1 MVLILDTQTTLTS
14 GERRAILALGSL
26 YSFRMLGLFMVLPV
40 LGIYA
45 VDLPGATPEKLGI
58 ALGAYGLTQACL
70 QLPLGWL
77 SDRIGRLPIVVAGLC
92 LFIAGSLV
100 AAGAETIHGIIAGRF
115 LQGAGA
121 IAAALT
127 ALAADSTRE
136 SQRTKAMAVI
146 GASVGL
152 SFVMAIVLGP
162 VIASSLGLQG
172 VFLVTAALGAVGLV
186 IVLTVLPKNA
196 PKAAA
201 IADGDWAA
209 DHVFGGRLPVLYASV
224 FLLHGLMMATFLI
237 IPATLVDTFH
247 FAASEHWKI
256 YLLTVVLSIP
266 PALLI
271 MRMGRGGE
279 DPRSAL
285 SLAIIALV
293 GGILVAL
300 LAPNLTT
307 VGVGLCFMFVGI
319 NALEAI
325 LPATVT
331 RVAPGRLRGTALGI
345 FATCQFLGI
354 FVGGALAGFILSAG
368 GSQAVAILAG
378 ILAVAW
384 LIALWRRPFTPVIAA
399 VFHE

>member
-1 MVLILDTQTTLTS
+1 VNTQNTLTFS
-14 GERRAILALGSL
+14 ERRAILALGSL

-77 SDRIGRLPIVVAGLC
+77 SDRIGRLPIVIVGLC

-100 AAGAETIHGIIAGRF
+100 AAAADTIHGIIAGRF

-152 SFVMAIVLGP
+152 SFVLAIVLGP
-162 VIASSLGLQG
+162 VIAASLGLQG
-172 VFLVTAALGAVGLV
+172 VFLVTAGLGAIGLV
-186 IVLTVLPKNA
+186 IVLTLLPKNM

-201 IADGDWAA
+201 IADGDWAV
-209 DHVFGGRLPVLYASV
+209 DHVFGGTLPVLYASV

-237 IPATLVDTFH
+237 IPGALVNAFA
-247 FAASEHWKI
+247 FAAGDHWII

-271 MRMGRGGE
+271 MRMGRSGE

-285 SLAIIALV
+285 SPAIVSLI
-293 GGILVAL
+293 GGILMAL
-300 LAPNLTT
+300 LAPNLMT
-307 VGVGLCFMFVGI
+307 VGAGLWLMFVGI

-345 FATCQFLGI
+345 FASCQFLGI

-368 GSQAVAILAG
+368 GSQAVAILASFCA
-378 ILAVAW
+378 LVW
-384 LIALWRRPFTPVIAA
+384 LTVLWLKPFTPVIA
-399 VFHE
+399 VVSNE

>member
-1 MVLILDTQTTLTS
+1 MNAQNALTS

-45 VDLPGATPEKLGI
+45 VDMPGATPEKLGL

-77 SDRIGRLPIVVAGLC
+77 SDRIGRLPIVIVGLC
-92 LFIAGSLV
+92 LFVAGSLV
-100 AAGAETIHGIIAGRF
+100 AAAAETINGIIAGRF

-162 VIASSLGLQG
+162 VIAAGLGLQG

-196 PKAAA
+196 PKTAA

-209 DHVFGGRLPVLYASV
+209 DHVFGGRLPILYASV

-237 IPATLVDTFH
+237 IPANLVETFS
-247 FAASEHWKI
+247 FAASEHWMI

-279 DPRSAL
+279 DPRWAL
-285 SLAIIALV
+285 S
-293 GGILVAL
+293 
-300 LAPNLTT
+300 
-307 VGVGLCFMFVGI
+307 
-319 NALEAI
+319 
-325 LPATVT
+325 
-331 RVAPGRLRGTALGI
+331 
-345 FATCQFLGI
+345 
-354 FVGGALAGFILSAG
+354 
-368 GSQAVAILAG
+368 VAIH
-378 ILAVAW
+378 W
-384 LIALWRRPFTPVIAA
+384 KQQQ
-399 VFHE
+399 

>member
-1 MVLILDTQTTLTS
+1 
-14 GERRAILALGSL
+14 
-26 YSFRMLGLFMVLPV
+26 MVLPV

-77 SDRIGRLPIVVAGLC
+77 SDRIGRLPIVIVGLC

-100 AAGAETIHGIIAGRF
+100 AAAADTIHGIIAGRF

-152 SFVMAIVLGP
+152 SFVLAIVLGP
-162 VIASSLGLQG
+162 VIAASLGLQG
-172 VFLVTAALGAVGLV
+172 VFLVTAGLGAIGLV
-186 IVLTVLPKNA
+186 IVLTLLPKNM

-201 IADGDWAA
+201 IADGDWAV
-209 DHVFGGRLPVLYASV
+209 DHVFGGTLPVLYASV

-237 IPATLVDTFH
+237 IPGALVNAFA
-247 FAASEHWKI
+247 FAAGDHWII

-285 SLAIIALV
+285 SWAIVSLV
-293 GGILVAL
+293 GGILMAL
-300 LAPNLTT
+300 LAPNLMT
-307 VGVGLCFMFVGI
+307 VGAGLWLMFVGI

-368 GSQAVAILAG
+368 GSQAVAILASFCA
-378 ILAVAW
+378 LVW
-384 LIALWRRPFTPVIAA
+384 LTVLWLKPFTPVIA
-399 VFHE
+399 VVSNE

>member
-1 MVLILDTQTTLTS
+1 MNAQNTLTS

-45 VDLPGATPEKLGI
+45 VDMPGATPEKLGI

-77 SDRIGRLPIVVAGLC
+77 SDRIGRLPIVIVGLC
-92 LFIAGSLV
+92 LFVAGSLV
-100 AAGAETIHGIIAGRF
+100 AAAAETIHGIIAGRF

-152 SFVMAIVLGP
+152 SFVLAIVLGP
-162 VIASSLGLQG
+162 VIAASLGLQG
-172 VFLVTAALGAVGLV
+172 VFLVTAGLGAVGLV
-186 IVLTVLPKNA
+186 IVLTVLPKNM

-201 IADGDWAA
+201 IADGDWAV
-209 DHVFGGRLPVLYASV
+209 DHVFGGRLPILYASV

-237 IPATLVDTFH
+237 IPAALVDAFDLPP
-247 FAASEHWKI
+247 SDHWMI
-256 YLLTVVLSIP
+256 YLVTVMLSIP

-285 SLAIIALV
+285 SLAILSLV
-293 GGILVAL
+293 GGILMAL
-300 LAPNLTT
+300 LAPNLMT
-307 VGVGLCFMFVGI
+307 VGAGLCLMFVGI

-368 GSQAVAILAG
+368 GSQAVAILTGCCAL
-378 ILAVAW
+378 IW
-384 LIALWRRPFTPVIAA
+384 LTVLWRKPFTPVIA
-399 VFHE
+399 VVSHE

>member
-1 MVLILDTQTTLTS
+1 
-14 GERRAILALGSL
+14 
-26 YSFRMLGLFMVLPV
+26 MLGLFMVLPV

-77 SDRIGRLPIVVAGLC
+77 SDRIGRLPIVIVGLC

-100 AAGAETIHGIIAGRF
+100 AAAADTIHGIIAGRF

-152 SFVMAIVLGP
+152 SFVLAIVLGP
-162 VIASSLGLQG
+162 VIAASLGLQG
-172 VFLVTAALGAVGLV
+172 VFLVTAGLGAIGLV
-186 IVLTVLPKNA
+186 IVLTLLPKNM

-201 IADGDWAA
+201 IADGDWAV
-209 DHVFGGRLPVLYASV
+209 DHVFGGTLPVLYASV

-237 IPATLVDTFH
+237 IPGALVNAFA
-247 FAASEHWKI
+247 FAAGDHWII
-256 YLLTVVLSIP
+256 YLLTVMLSIP

-279 DPRSAL
+279 DPRWAL
-285 SLAIIALV
+285 SWAIVSLI
-293 GGILVAL
+293 GGILMAL
-300 LAPNLTT
+300 LAPNLMT
-307 VGVGLCFMFVGI
+307 VGAGLWLMFVGI

-345 FATCQFLGI
+345 FASCQFLGI

-368 GSQAVAILAG
+368 GSQAVAILASFCA
-378 ILAVAW
+378 LVW
-384 LIALWRRPFTPVIAA
+384 LSVLWLKPFTPVIA
-399 VFHE
+399 VVSNE

>member
-1 MVLILDTQTTLTS
+1 MNTQNTLTFS
-14 GERRAILALGSL
+14 ERRAILALGSL

-77 SDRIGRLPIVVAGLC
+77 SDRIGRLHIVIVGLC

-100 AAGAETIHGIIAGRF
+100 AAAADTIHGIIAGRF

-152 SFVMAIVLGP
+152 SFVLAIVLGP
-162 VIASSLGLQG
+162 VIAASLGLQG
-172 VFLVTAALGAVGLV
+172 VFLVTAGLGAIGLV
-186 IVLTVLPKNA
+186 IVLTLLPKNM

-201 IADGDWAA
+201 IADGDWAV
-209 DHVFGGRLPVLYASV
+209 DHVFGGTLPVLYASV

-237 IPATLVDTFH
+237 IPGALVNAFA
-247 FAASEHWKI
+247 FAAGDHWII
-256 YLLTVVLSIP
+256 YLLTVMLSIP

-279 DPRSAL
+279 DPRWAL
-285 SLAIIALV
+285 SWAIVSLI
-293 GGILVAL
+293 GGILMAL
-300 LAPNLTT
+300 LAPNLMT
-307 VGVGLCFMFVGI
+307 VGAGLWLMFVGI

-345 FATCQFLGI
+345 FASCQFLGI

-368 GSQAVAILAG
+368 GSQAVAILASFCA
-378 ILAVAW
+378 LVW
-384 LIALWRRPFTPVIAA
+384 LSVLWLKPFTPVIA
-399 VFHE
+399 VVSNE

>member
-1 MVLILDTQTTLTS
+1 VNTQNTLTFS
-14 GERRAILALGSL
+14 ERRAILALGSL

-77 SDRIGRLPIVVAGLC
+77 SDRIGLLPIVIVGLC

-100 AAGAETIHGIIAGRF
+100 AAAADTIHGIIAGRF

-152 SFVMAIVLGP
+152 SFVLAIVLGP
-162 VIASSLGLQG
+162 VIAASLGLQG
-172 VFLVTAALGAVGLV
+172 VFLVTAGLGAIGLV
-186 IVLTVLPKNA
+186 IVLTLLPKNM

-201 IADGDWAA
+201 IADGDWAV
-209 DHVFGGRLPVLYASV
+209 DHVFGGTLPVLYASV

-237 IPATLVDTFH
+237 IPGALVNAFA
-247 FAASEHWKI
+247 FAAGDHWII
-256 YLLTVVLSIP
+256 YLLTVMLSIP

-279 DPRSAL
+279 DPRWAL
-285 SLAIIALV
+285 SWAIVSLI
-293 GGILVAL
+293 GGILMAL
-300 LAPNLTT
+300 LAPNLMT
-307 VGVGLCFMFVGI
+307 VGAGLWLMFVGI

-345 FATCQFLGI
+345 FASCQFLGI

-368 GSQAVAILAG
+368 GSQAVAILASFCA
-378 ILAVAW
+378 LVW
-384 LIALWRRPFTPVIAA
+384 LTVLWLKPFTPVIA
-399 VFHE
+399 VVSNE

>member
-1 MVLILDTQTTLTS
+1 MNTQNTLTFS
-14 GERRAILALGSL
+14 ERRAILALGSL

-77 SDRIGRLPIVVAGLC
+77 SDRIGRLPIVIVGLC

-100 AAGAETIHGIIAGRF
+100 AAAADTIHGIIAGRF

-152 SFVMAIVLGP
+152 SFVLAIVLGP
-162 VIASSLGLQG
+162 VIAASLGLQG
-172 VFLVTAALGAVGLV
+172 VFLVTAGLGAIGLV
-186 IVLTVLPKNA
+186 IVLTLLPKNM

-201 IADGDWAA
+201 IADGDWAV
-209 DHVFGGRLPVLYASV
+209 DHVFGGTLPVLYASV

-237 IPATLVDTFH
+237 IPGALVNAFA
-247 FAASEHWKI
+247 FAAGDHWII
-256 YLLTVVLSIP
+256 YLLTVMLSIP

-279 DPRSAL
+279 DPRWAL
-285 SLAIIALV
+285 SWAIVSLI
-293 GGILVAL
+293 GGILMAL
-300 LAPNLTT
+300 LAPNLMT
-307 VGVGLCFMFVGI
+307 VGAGLWLMFVGI

-345 FATCQFLGI
+345 FASCQFLGI

-368 GSQAVAILAG
+368 GSQAVAILASFCA
-378 ILAVAW
+378 LVW
-384 LIALWRRPFTPVIAA
+384 LTVLWLKPFTPVIA
-399 VFHE
+399 VVSNE

>member
-1 MVLILDTQTTLTS
+1 MNTQNTLTFS
-14 GERRAILALGSL
+14 ERRAILALGSL

-77 SDRIGRLPIVVAGLC
+77 SDRIGRLPIVIVGLC

-100 AAGAETIHGIIAGRF
+100 AAAADTIHGIIAGRF

-152 SFVMAIVLGP
+152 SFVLAIVLGP
-162 VIASSLGLQG
+162 VIAASLGLQG
-172 VFLVTAALGAVGLV
+172 VFLVTAGLGAIGLV
-186 IVLTVLPKNA
+186 IVLTLLPKNM

-201 IADGDWAA
+201 IADGDWAV
-209 DHVFGGRLPVLYASV
+209 DHVFGGTLPVLYASV

-237 IPATLVDTFH
+237 IPGALVNAFA
-247 FAASEHWKI
+247 FAAGDHWII

-271 MRMGRGGE
+271 MRMGRSGE

-285 SLAIIALV
+285 SWAIVSLI
-293 GGILVAL
+293 GGILMAL
-300 LAPNLTT
+300 LAPNLMT
-307 VGVGLCFMFVGI
+307 VGAGLWLMFVGI

-345 FATCQFLGI
+345 FASCQFLGI

-368 GSQAVAILAG
+368 GSQAVAILASFCA
-378 ILAVAW
+378 LVW
-384 LIALWRRPFTPVIAA
+384 LSVLWLKPFTPVIA
-399 VFHE
+399 VVSNE

>member
-1 MVLILDTQTTLTS
+1 MILDTQTTLTS

-45 VDLPGATPEKLGI
+45 VDLPGATPQKLGI

-100 AAGAETIHGIIAGRF
+100 AAAAETIHGIIAGRF

-237 IPATLVDTFH
+237 IPATLVNTFD

-266 PALLI
+266 PALFI

-285 SLAIIALV
+285 SLAIVSLV

-307 VGVGLCFMFVGI
+307 VGVGLCFMFLGI

-354 FVGGALAGFILSAG
+354 FVGGAIAGLILSAG
-368 GSQAVAILAG
+368 GSQAVSILVG
-378 ILAVAW
+378 LLALAW
-384 LIALWRRPFTPVIAA
+384 LIALWRRPFTQVITA
-399 VFHE
+399 VSHE

>member
-1 MVLILDTQTTLTS
+1 MNTQNTLTFS
-14 GERRAILALGSL
+14 ERRAILALGSL

-77 SDRIGRLPIVVAGLC
+77 SDRIGRLPIVIVGLC

-100 AAGAETIHGIIAGRF
+100 AAAADTIHGIIAGRF

-152 SFVMAIVLGP
+152 SFVLAIVLGP
-162 VIASSLGLQG
+162 VIAASLGLQG
-172 VFLVTAALGAVGLV
+172 VFLVTAGLGAIGLV
-186 IVLTVLPKNA
+186 IVLTLLPKNM

-201 IADGDWAA
+201 IADGDWAV
-209 DHVFGGRLPVLYASV
+209 DHVFGGTLPVLYASV

-237 IPATLVDTFH
+237 IPGALVNAFA
-247 FAASEHWKI
+247 FAAGDHWII

-285 SLAIIALV
+285 SWAIVSLI
-293 GGILVAL
+293 GGILMAL
-300 LAPNLTT
+300 LAPNLMT
-307 VGVGLCFMFVGI
+307 VGAGLWLMFVGI

-345 FATCQFLGI
+345 FASCQFLGI

-368 GSQAVAILAG
+368 GSQAVAILASFCA
-378 ILAVAW
+378 LVW
-384 LIALWRRPFTPVIAA
+384 LSVLWLKPFTPVIA
-399 VFHE
+399 VVSNE

>member
-1 MVLILDTQTTLTS
+1 VNTQNTLTFS
-14 GERRAILALGSL
+14 ERRAILALGSL

-77 SDRIGRLPIVVAGLC
+77 SDRIGRLPIVIVGLC

-100 AAGAETIHGIIAGRF
+100 AAAADTIHGIIAGRF

-152 SFVMAIVLGP
+152 SFVLAIVLGP
-162 VIASSLGLQG
+162 VIAASLGLQG
-172 VFLVTAALGAVGLV
+172 VFLVTAGLGAIGLV
-186 IVLTVLPKNA
+186 IVLTLLPKNM

-201 IADGDWAA
+201 IADGDWAV
-209 DHVFGGRLPVLYASV
+209 DHVFGGTLPVLYASV

-237 IPATLVDTFH
+237 IPGALVNAFA
-247 FAASEHWKI
+247 FAAGDHWII
-256 YLLTVVLSIP
+256 YLLTVMLSIP

-279 DPRSAL
+279 DPRWAL
-285 SLAIIALV
+285 SWAIVSLI
-293 GGILVAL
+293 GGILMAL
-300 LAPNLTT
+300 LAPNLMT
-307 VGVGLCFMFVGI
+307 VGAGLWLMFVGI

-345 FATCQFLGI
+345 FASCQFLGI

-368 GSQAVAILAG
+368 GSQAVAILASFCA
-378 ILAVAW
+378 LVW
-384 LIALWRRPFTPVIAA
+384 LSVLWLKPFTPVIA
-399 VFHE
+399 VVSNE

>member
-1 MVLILDTQTTLTS
+1 MNTQNTLTS
-14 GERRAILALGSL
+14 SERRAILALGSL

-77 SDRIGRLPIVVAGLC
+77 SDRIGRLPIVIVGLC

-100 AAGAETIHGIIAGRF
+100 AAAADTIHGIIAGRF

-152 SFVMAIVLGP
+152 SFVLAIVLGP
-162 VIASSLGLQG
+162 VIAASLGLQG
-172 VFLVTAALGAVGLV
+172 VFLVTAGLGAIGLV
-186 IVLTVLPKNA
+186 IVLTLLPKNM

-201 IADGDWAA
+201 IADGDWAV
-209 DHVFGGRLPVLYASV
+209 DHVFGGTLPVLYASV

-237 IPATLVDTFH
+237 IPGALVNAFA
-247 FAASEHWKI
+247 FAAGDHWII
-256 YLLTVVLSIP
+256 YLLTVMLSIP

-279 DPRSAL
+279 DPRWAL
-285 SLAIIALV
+285 SWAIVSLI
-293 GGILVAL
+293 GGILMAL
-300 LAPNLTT
+300 LAPNLMT
-307 VGVGLCFMFVGI
+307 VGAGLWLMFVGI

-345 FATCQFLGI
+345 FASCQFLGI

-368 GSQAVAILAG
+368 GSQAVAILASFCA
-378 ILAVAW
+378 LVW
-384 LIALWRRPFTPVIAA
+384 LTVLWLKPFTPVIA
-399 VFHE
+399 VVSNE

>member
-1 MVLILDTQTTLTS
+1 MNTQNTLTFS
-14 GERRAILALGSL
+14 ERRAILALGSL

-77 SDRIGRLPIVVAGLC
+77 SDRIGRLPIVIVGLC

-100 AAGAETIHGIIAGRF
+100 AAAADTIHGIIAGRF

-152 SFVMAIVLGP
+152 SFVLAIVLGP
-162 VIASSLGLQG
+162 VIAASLGLQG
-172 VFLVTAALGAVGLV
+172 VFLVTAGLGAIGLV
-186 IVLTVLPKNA
+186 IVLTLLPKNM

-201 IADGDWAA
+201 IADGDWAV
-209 DHVFGGRLPVLYASV
+209 DHVFGGTLPVLYASV

-237 IPATLVDTFH
+237 IPGALVNAFA
-247 FAASEHWKI
+247 FAAGDHWII

-279 DPRSAL
+279 DPRWAL
-285 SLAIIALV
+285 SWAIVSLI
-293 GGILVAL
+293 GGILMAL
-300 LAPNLTT
+300 LAPNLMT
-307 VGVGLCFMFVGI
+307 VGAGLWLMFVGI

-345 FATCQFLGI
+345 FASCQFLGI

-368 GSQAVAILAG
+368 GSQAVAILASFCA
-378 ILAVAW
+378 LVW
-384 LIALWRRPFTPVIAA
+384 LSVLWLKPFTPVIA
-399 VFHE
+399 VVSNE

>member
-1 MVLILDTQTTLTS
+1 MNTQNTLTS
-14 GERRAILALGSL
+14 SERRAILALGSL

-77 SDRIGRLPIVVAGLC
+77 SDRIGRLPIVIVGLC

-100 AAGAETIHGIIAGRF
+100 AAAADTIHGIIAGRF

-152 SFVMAIVLGP
+152 SFVLAIVLGP
-162 VIASSLGLQG
+162 VIAASLGLQG
-172 VFLVTAALGAVGLV
+172 VFLVTAGLGAIGLV
-186 IVLTVLPKNA
+186 IVLTLLPKNM

-201 IADGDWAA
+201 IADGDWAV
-209 DHVFGGRLPVLYASV
+209 DHVFGGTLPVLYASV

-237 IPATLVDTFH
+237 IPGALVNAFA
-247 FAASEHWKI
+247 FAAGDHWII
-256 YLLTVVLSIP
+256 YLLTVMLSIP

-279 DPRSAL
+279 DPRWAL
-285 SLAIIALV
+285 SWAIVSLI
-293 GGILVAL
+293 GGILMAL
-300 LAPNLTT
+300 LAPNLMT
-307 VGVGLCFMFVGI
+307 VGAGLWLMFVGI

-345 FATCQFLGI
+345 FASCQFLGI

-368 GSQAVAILAG
+368 GSQAVAILASFCA
-378 ILAVAW
+378 LVW
-384 LIALWRRPFTPVIAA
+384 LSVLWLKPFTPVIA
-399 VFHE
+399 VVSNE

>member
-1 MVLILDTQTTLTS
+1 MDTQTTLTS

-237 IPATLVDTFH
+237 IPATLVDTFD

-266 PALLI
+266 PALFI

-285 SLAIIALV
+285 SLAIVSLV

-307 VGVGLCFMFVGI
+307 VGVGLCFMFLGI

-354 FVGGALAGFILSAG
+354 FVGGAIAGLILSAG
-368 GSQAVAILAG
+368 GSQAVSILVG
-378 ILAVAW
+378 LLALAW

>member
-1 MVLILDTQTTLTS
+1 VNTQNTLTS
-14 GERRAILALGSL
+14 SERRAILALGSL

-77 SDRIGRLPIVVAGLC
+77 SDRIGRLPIVIVGLC

-100 AAGAETIHGIIAGRF
+100 AAAADTIHGIIAGRF

-152 SFVMAIVLGP
+152 SFVLAIVLGP
-162 VIASSLGLQG
+162 VIAASLGLQG
-172 VFLVTAALGAVGLV
+172 VFLVTAGLGAIGLV
-186 IVLTVLPKNA
+186 IVLTLLPKNM

-201 IADGDWAA
+201 IADGDWAV
-209 DHVFGGRLPVLYASV
+209 DHVFGGTLPVLYASV

-237 IPATLVDTFH
+237 IPGALVNAFA
-247 FAASEHWKI
+247 FAAGDHWII

-271 MRMGRGGE
+271 MRMGRSGE

-285 SLAIIALV
+285 SWAIVSLI
-293 GGILVAL
+293 GGILMAL
-300 LAPNLTT
+300 LAPNLMT
-307 VGVGLCFMFVGI
+307 VGAGLWLMFVGI

-345 FATCQFLGI
+345 FASCQFLGI

-368 GSQAVAILAG
+368 GSQAVAILASFCA
-378 ILAVAW
+378 LVW
-384 LIALWRRPFTPVIAA
+384 LTVLWLKPFTPVIA
-399 VFHE
+399 VVSNE

>member
-1 MVLILDTQTTLTS
+1 MILDTQTTLTS

-237 IPATLVDTFH
+237 IPATLVDTFD

-354 FVGGALAGFILSAG
+354 FVGGALAGFILSTG
-368 GSQAVAILAG
+368 GSQAVAGLAG
-378 ILAVAW
+378 FLALAW

>member
-1 MVLILDTQTTLTS
+1 VNTQNTLTFS
-14 GERRAILALGSL
+14 ERRAILALGSL

-77 SDRIGRLPIVVAGLC
+77 SDRIGRLPIVIVGLC

-100 AAGAETIHGIIAGRF
+100 AAAADTIHGIIAGRF

-152 SFVMAIVLGP
+152 SFVLAIVLGP
-162 VIASSLGLQG
+162 VIAASLGLQG
-172 VFLVTAALGAVGLV
+172 VFLVTAGLGAIGLV
-186 IVLTVLPKNA
+186 IVLTLLPKNM

-201 IADGDWAA
+201 IADGDWAV
-209 DHVFGGRLPVLYASV
+209 DHVFGGTLPVLYASV

-237 IPATLVDTFH
+237 IPGALVNAFA
-247 FAASEHWKI
+247 FAAGDHWII

-271 MRMGRGGE
+271 MRMGRSGE
-279 DPRSAL
+279 DPRWAL
-285 SLAIIALV
+285 SWAIVSLI
-293 GGILVAL
+293 GGILMAL
-300 LAPNLTT
+300 LAPNLMT
-307 VGVGLCFMFVGI
+307 VGAGLWLMFVGI

-345 FATCQFLGI
+345 FASCQFLGI

-368 GSQAVAILAG
+368 GSQAVAILASFCA
-378 ILAVAW
+378 LVW
-384 LIALWRRPFTPVIAA
+384 LTVLWLKPFTPVIA
-399 VFHE
+399 VVSNE

>member
-1 MVLILDTQTTLTS
+1 MNTQNTLTLS
-14 GERRAILALGSL
+14 ERRAILALGSL

-77 SDRIGRLPIVVAGLC
+77 SDRIGRLPIVIVGLC

-100 AAGAETIHGIIAGRF
+100 AAAADTIHGIIAGRF

-152 SFVMAIVLGP
+152 SFVLAIVLGP
-162 VIASSLGLQG
+162 VIAASLGLQG
-172 VFLVTAALGAVGLV
+172 VFLVTAGLGAIGLV
-186 IVLTVLPKNA
+186 IVLTLLPKNM

-201 IADGDWAA
+201 IADGDWAV
-209 DHVFGGRLPVLYASV
+209 DHVFGGTLPVLYASV

-237 IPATLVDTFH
+237 IPGALVNAFA
-247 FAASEHWKI
+247 FAAGDHWII
-256 YLLTVVLSIP
+256 YLLTVMLSIP

-279 DPRSAL
+279 DPRWAL
-285 SLAIIALV
+285 SWAIVSLI
-293 GGILVAL
+293 GGILMAL
-300 LAPNLTT
+300 LAPNLMT
-307 VGVGLCFMFVGI
+307 VGAGLWLMFVGI

-345 FATCQFLGI
+345 FASCQFLGI

-368 GSQAVAILAG
+368 GSQAVAILASFCA
-378 ILAVAW
+378 LVW
-384 LIALWRRPFTPVIAA
+384 LSVLWLKPFTPVIA
-399 VFHE
+399 VVSNE

>member
-1 MVLILDTQTTLTS
+1 MTTQSTLTS

-40 LGIYA
+40 LGVYA

-77 SDRIGRLPIVVAGLC
+77 SDRIGRLPIVIAGLC

-100 AAGAETIHGIIAGRF
+100 AAAADTIHGIIAGRF

-152 SFVMAIVLGP
+152 SFVLAIVLGP
-162 VIASSLGLQG
+162 VIAASLGLQG
-172 VFLVTAALGAVGLV
+172 VFFVTAGLGAVGLV
-186 IVLTVLPKNA
+186 IVLTVLPKNM

-201 IADGDWAA
+201 IADGDWAV

-237 IPATLVDTFH
+237 IPSALVDTFGY
-247 FAASEHWKI
+247 AASDHWVI
-256 YLLTVVLSIP
+256 YLVTVMLSIP

-271 MRMGRGGE
+271 MRMGRGVE

-285 SLAIIALV
+285 SLAILSLV
-293 GGILVAL
+293 GGILTAL
-300 LAPNLTT
+300 LAPNLLT
-307 VGVGLCFMFVGI
+307 VGVGLGFMFVGI

-368 GSQAVAILAG
+368 GSQAVAMLASFCA
-378 ILAVAW
+378 LVW
-384 LIALWRRPFTPVIAA
+384 LGALWLKPFTPVIT
-399 VFHE
+399 VVSHE

>member
-1 MVLILDTQTTLTS
+1 MNTQNTLTFS
-14 GERRAILALGSL
+14 ERRAILALGSL

-77 SDRIGRLPIVVAGLC
+77 SDRIGRLPIVIVGLC

-100 AAGAETIHGIIAGRF
+100 AAAADTIHGIIAGRF

-152 SFVMAIVLGP
+152 SFVLAIVLGP
-162 VIASSLGLQG
+162 VIAASLGLQG
-172 VFLVTAALGAVGLV
+172 VFLVTAGLGAIGLV
-186 IVLTVLPKNA
+186 IVLTLLPKNM

-201 IADGDWAA
+201 IADGDWAV
-209 DHVFGGRLPVLYASV
+209 DHVFGGTLPVLYASV

-237 IPATLVDTFH
+237 IPGALVNAFA
-247 FAASEHWKI
+247 FAAGDHWII

-279 DPRSAL
+279 DPRWAL
-285 SLAIIALV
+285 SWAIVSLI
-293 GGILVAL
+293 GGILMAL
-300 LAPNLTT
+300 LAPNLMT
-307 VGVGLCFMFVGI
+307 VGAGLWLMFVGI

-345 FATCQFLGI
+345 FASCQFLGI

-368 GSQAVAILAG
+368 GSQAVAILASFCA
-378 ILAVAW
+378 LVW
-384 LIALWRRPFTPVIAA
+384 LTVLWLKPFTPVIA
-399 VFHE
+399 VVSNE

>member
-1 MVLILDTQTTLTS
+1 MNTQNTLTFS
-14 GERRAILALGSL
+14 ERRAILALGSL

-77 SDRIGRLPIVVAGLC
+77 SDRIGRLPIVIVGLC

-100 AAGAETIHGIIAGRF
+100 AAAADTIHGIIAGRF

-152 SFVMAIVLGP
+152 SFVLAIVLGP
-162 VIASSLGLQG
+162 VIAASLGLQG
-172 VFLVTAALGAVGLV
+172 VFLVTAGLGAIGLV
-186 IVLTVLPKNA
+186 IVLTLLPKNM

-201 IADGDWAA
+201 IADGDWAV
-209 DHVFGGRLPVLYASV
+209 DHVFGGTLPVLYASV

-237 IPATLVDTFH
+237 IPGALVNAFA
-247 FAASEHWKI
+247 FAAGDHWII
-256 YLLTVVLSIP
+256 YLLTVMLSIP

-285 SLAIIALV
+285 SWAIVSLI
-293 GGILVAL
+293 GGILMAL
-300 LAPNLTT
+300 LAPNLMT
-307 VGVGLCFMFVGI
+307 VGAGLWLMFVGI

-345 FATCQFLGI
+345 FASCQFLGI

-368 GSQAVAILAG
+368 GSQAVAILASFCA
-378 ILAVAW
+378 LVW
-384 LIALWRRPFTPVIAA
+384 LTVLWLKPFTPVIA
-399 VFHE
+399 VVSNE

>member
-1 MVLILDTQTTLTS
+1 MNTQNTLTS
-14 GERRAILALGSL
+14 SERRAILALGSL

-77 SDRIGRLPIVVAGLC
+77 SDRIGRLPIVIVGLC

-100 AAGAETIHGIIAGRF
+100 AASADTIHGIIAGRF

-152 SFVMAIVLGP
+152 SFVLAIVLGP
-162 VIASSLGLQG
+162 VIAASLGLQG
-172 VFLVTAALGAVGLV
+172 VFLVTAGLGAIGLV
-186 IVLTVLPKNA
+186 IVLTLLPKNM

-201 IADGDWAA
+201 IADGDWAV
-209 DHVFGGRLPVLYASV
+209 DHVFGGTLPVLYASV

-237 IPATLVDTFH
+237 IPGALVNAFA
-247 FAASEHWKI
+247 FAAGDHWII
-256 YLLTVVLSIP
+256 YLLTVMLSIP

-279 DPRSAL
+279 DPRWAL
-285 SLAIIALV
+285 SWAIVSLI
-293 GGILVAL
+293 GGILMAL
-300 LAPNLTT
+300 LAPNLMT
-307 VGVGLCFMFVGI
+307 VGAGLWLMFVGI

-345 FATCQFLGI
+345 FASCQFLGI

-368 GSQAVAILAG
+368 GSQAVAILASFCA
-378 ILAVAW
+378 LVW
-384 LIALWRRPFTPVIAA
+384 LTVLWLKPFTPVIA
-399 VFHE
+399 VVSNE

>member
-1 MVLILDTQTTLTS
+1 MNTQNTLTS

-77 SDRIGRLPIVVAGLC
+77 SDRIGRLPIVIAGLC

-100 AAGAETIHGIIAGRF
+100 AAAAETIHGIIAGRF

-152 SFVMAIVLGP
+152 SFVLAIVLGP
-162 VIASSLGLQG
+162 VIAASLGLQG
-172 VFLVTAALGAVGLV
+172 VFLVTAGLGAIGLL
-186 IVLTVLPKNA
+186 IVLTVLPKNM

-201 IADGDWAA
+201 IADGDWAV
-209 DHVFGGRLPVLYASV
+209 DHVFGGTLPVLYASV

-237 IPATLVDTFH
+237 IPGALVNAFA
-247 FAASEHWKI
+247 FAASDHWII
-256 YLLTVVLSIP
+256 YLLTVMLSIP

-285 SLAIIALV
+285 SLAIVSLV
-293 GGILVAL
+293 GGILMAL
-300 LAPNLTT
+300 LAPNLMI
-307 VGVGLCFMFVGI
+307 VGAGLWLMFVGI

-345 FATCQFLGI
+345 FASCQFLGI
-354 FVGGALAGFILSAG
+354 FVGGALAGLILSAG
-368 GSQAVAILAG
+368 GSQAVAILASFCALVW
-378 ILAVAW
+378 LAV
-384 LIALWRRPFTPVIAA
+384 LWRKPFTPVIA
-399 VFHE
+399 VVSNE

>member
-1 MVLILDTQTTLTS
+1 MTTQSTLTS

-40 LGIYA
+40 LGVYA

-77 SDRIGRLPIVVAGLC
+77 SDRIGRLPIVIAGLC

-100 AAGAETIHGIIAGRF
+100 AAAADTIHGIIAGRF

-152 SFVMAIVLGP
+152 SFVLAIVLGP
-162 VIASSLGLQG
+162 VIAASLGLQG
-172 VFLVTAALGAVGLV
+172 VFFVTAGLGAVGLV
-186 IVLTVLPKNA
+186 IVLTVLPKNM

-201 IADGDWAA
+201 IADGDWAV

-237 IPATLVDTFH
+237 IPSALVDTFGY
-247 FAASEHWKI
+247 AASDHWVI
-256 YLLTVVLSIP
+256 YLVTVMLSIP

-271 MRMGRGGE
+271 MRMGRGVE

-285 SLAIIALV
+285 SLPILSLV
-293 GGILVAL
+293 GGILTAL
-300 LAPNLTT
+300 LAPNLLT
-307 VGVGLCFMFVGI
+307 VGVGLGFMFVGI

-368 GSQAVAILAG
+368 GSQAVAILASFCA
-378 ILAVAW
+378 LVW
-384 LIALWRRPFTPVIAA
+384 LGALWLKPFTPVIT
-399 VFHE
+399 VVSHE

>member
-1 MVLILDTQTTLTS
+1 MTDENTLTS

-45 VDLPGATPEKLGI
+45 VDLPGTTPEKLGI

-77 SDRIGRLPIVVAGLC
+77 SDRIGRRPVVIGGLL
-92 LFIAGSLV
+92 LFILGSLV
-100 AAGAETIHGIIAGRF
+100 AANAESINGIIAGRF

-152 SFVMAIVLGP
+152 SFVLAIVLGP
-162 VIASSLGLQG
+162 VIAALMGLQG
-172 VFLVTAALGAVGLV
+172 VFLVTACLGTLGLV
-186 IVLTVLPKNA
+186 IVLTLMPRNPAKG
-196 PKAAA
+196 AA

-209 DHVFGGRLPVLYASV
+209 DHVFGGRLPVLYASI
-224 FLLHGLMMATFLI
+224 FLLHALMMATFLI
-237 IPATLVDTFH
+237 VPAALVNTWDVP
-247 FAASEHWKI
+247 AGQHWAI
-256 YLLTVVLSIP
+256 YLVTVLLSIP

-271 MRMGRGGE
+271 MRMGRGDG

-285 SLAIIALV
+285 TLAIIALV
-293 GGILVAL
+293 AGVLLAL
-300 LAPNLTT
+300 LGPSLMAL
-307 VGVGLCFMFVGI
+307 GVGLWLMFTGI
-319 NALEAI
+319 NALEAL

-331 RVAPGRLRGTALGI
+331 RLAPGRLRGTALGI
-345 FATCQFLGI
+345 FASCQFMGI
-354 FVGGALAGFILSAG
+354 FAGGAAAGAVVGQG
-368 GSQAVAILAG
+368 G
-378 ILAVAW
+378 
-384 LIALWRRPFTPVIAA
+384 IAA
-399 VFHE
+399 VAGITALCTLCWLGALWYRPLVPVLAVISDE

>member
-1 MVLILDTQTTLTS
+1 MNAQNALTS

-45 VDLPGATPEKLGI
+45 VDMPGATPEKLGL

-77 SDRIGRLPIVVAGLC
+77 SDRIGRLPIVIVGLC
-92 LFIAGSLV
+92 LFVAGSLV
-100 AAGAETIHGIIAGRF
+100 AAAAETINGIIAGRF

-162 VIASSLGLQG
+162 VIAAGLGLQG

-196 PKAAA
+196 PKTAA

-209 DHVFGGRLPVLYASV
+209 DHVFGGRLPILYASV

-237 IPATLVDTFH
+237 IPANLVDTFS
-247 FAASEHWKI
+247 FAASEHWMI

-279 DPRSAL
+279 DPRWAL
-285 SLAIIALV
+285 SVAIASLV

-300 LAPNLTT
+300 LAPNLIT
-307 VGVGLCFMFVGI
+307 VGAGLCFMFVGI

-368 GSQAVAILAG
+368 GSEAVAVLASFCA
-378 ILAVAW
+378 LLW
-384 LIALWRRPFTPVIAA
+384 LTVLWLRPFTPVI
-399 VFHE
+399 VTVSNE

>member
-1 MVLILDTQTTLTS
+1 MILDTQTTLTS

-45 VDLPGATPEKLGI
+45 VDLPGATPQKLGI

-237 IPATLVDTFH
+237 IPATLVNTFD

-354 FVGGALAGFILSAG
+354 FVGGALAGFILSTG
-368 GSQAVAILAG
+368 GSQAVAGLAG
-378 ILAVAW
+378 FLALAW

>member
-1 MVLILDTQTTLTS
+1 MNAQNALTS

-45 VDLPGATPEKLGI
+45 VDMPGATPEKLGI

-77 SDRIGRLPIVVAGLC
+77 SDRIGRLPIVIVGLC
-92 LFIAGSLV
+92 LFVAGSLV
-100 AAGAETIHGIIAGRF
+100 AAAAETINGIIAGRF

-162 VIASSLGLQG
+162 VIAAGLGLQG

-196 PKAAA
+196 PKTAA

-209 DHVFGGRLPVLYASV
+209 DHVFGGRLP
-224 FLLHGLMMATFLI
+224 I
-237 IPATLVDTFH
+237 
-247 FAASEHWKI
+247 
-256 YLLTVVLSIP
+256 
-266 PALLI
+266 
-271 MRMGRGGE
+271 
-279 DPRSAL
+279 
-285 SLAIIALV
+285 
-293 GGILVAL
+293 
-300 LAPNLTT
+300 
-307 VGVGLCFMFVGI
+307 
-319 NALEAI
+319 
-325 LPATVT
+325 
-331 RVAPGRLRGTALGI
+331 
-345 FATCQFLGI
+345 
-354 FVGGALAGFILSAG
+354 
-368 GSQAVAILAG
+368 
-378 ILAVAW
+378 
-384 LIALWRRPFTPVIAA
+384 
-399 VFHE
+399 

>member
-1 MVLILDTQTTLTS
+1 MILDTQTTLTS

-77 SDRIGRLPIVVAGLC
+77 SDRIGRLPIVVVGLC

-100 AAGAETIHGIIAGRF
+100 AAAAETIHGIIAGRF

-209 DHVFGGRLPVLYASV
+209 DHVFGGRLPVLYASI
-224 FLLHGLMMATFLI
+224 FILHGLMMATFLI
-237 IPATLVDTFH
+237 IPATLVDAFD

-285 SLAIIALV
+285 SLAIISLV

-300 LAPNLTT
+300 LAPNLIT

-368 GSQAVAILAG
+368 GSQAVAILASF
-378 ILAVAW
+378 LAVAW

-399 VFHE
+399 VSHE

>member
-1 MVLILDTQTTLTS
+1 MNTQNTLTS
-14 GERRAILALGSL
+14 SERRAILALGSL

-77 SDRIGRLPIVVAGLC
+77 SDRIGRLPIVIVGLC

-100 AAGAETIHGIIAGRF
+100 AASADTIHGIIAGRF

-152 SFVMAIVLGP
+152 SFVLAIVLGP
-162 VIASSLGLQG
+162 VIAASLGLQG
-172 VFLVTAALGAVGLV
+172 VFLVTAGLGAIGLV
-186 IVLTVLPKNA
+186 IVLTLLPKNM

-201 IADGDWAA
+201 IADGDWAV
-209 DHVFGGRLPVLYASV
+209 DHVFGGTLPVLYASV

-237 IPATLVDTFH
+237 IPGALVNAFA
-247 FAASEHWKI
+247 FAAGDHWII
-256 YLLTVVLSIP
+256 YLLTVMLSIP

-285 SLAIIALV
+285 SWAIVCLI
-293 GGILVAL
+293 GGILMAL
-300 LAPNLTT
+300 LAPNLMT
-307 VGVGLCFMFVGI
+307 VGAGLWLMFVGI

-345 FATCQFLGI
+345 FASCQFLGI

-368 GSQAVAILAG
+368 GSQAVAILASFCA
-378 ILAVAW
+378 LVW
-384 LIALWRRPFTPVIAA
+384 LTVLWLKPFTPVIA
-399 VFHE
+399 VVSNE

>member
-1 MVLILDTQTTLTS
+1 MNAQNALTS

-45 VDLPGATPEKLGI
+45 VDMPGATPEKLGI

-77 SDRIGRLPIVVAGLC
+77 SDRIGRLPIVIVGLC

-100 AAGAETIHGIIAGRF
+100 AAAAETINGIITGRF

-162 VIASSLGLQG
+162 VIAAGLGLQG

-186 IVLTVLPKNA
+186 IVLTVLPKNS
-196 PKAAA
+196 PKTAA

-209 DHVFGGRLPVLYASV
+209 DHVFGGRLPILYASV

-237 IPATLVDTFH
+237 IPANLVDTFS
-247 FAASEHWKI
+247 FAASEHWMI

-279 DPRSAL
+279 DPRWAL
-285 SLAIIALV
+285 SVAIVSLV
-293 GGILVAL
+293 GGILIAL
-300 LAPNLTT
+300 LAPNLIT
-307 VGVGLCFMFVGI
+307 VGAGLCFMFVGI

-368 GSQAVAILAG
+368 GSEAVAVLASFCA
-378 ILAVAW
+378 LLW
-384 LIALWRRPFTPVIAA
+384 LIALWLRPFTPVIAA
-399 VFHE
+399 VSNE

>member
-1 MVLILDTQTTLTS
+1 MILDTQTTLTS

-45 VDLPGATPEKLGI
+45 VDLPGATPQKLGI

-100 AAGAETIHGIIAGRF
+100 AAAAETIHGIIAGRF

-237 IPATLVDTFH
+237 IPATLVNTFD

-266 PALLI
+266 PALFI

-285 SLAIIALV
+285 SLAIVSLV

-307 VGVGLCFMFVGI
+307 VGVGLCFMFLGI

-354 FVGGALAGFILSAG
+354 FVGGAIAGLILSAG
-368 GSQAVAILAG
+368 GSQAVSILVG
-378 ILAVAW
+378 LLALVW
-384 LIALWRRPFTPVIAA
+384 LIALWRRPFTQVITA
-399 VFHE
+399 VSHE

>member
-1 MVLILDTQTTLTS
+1 MTTQSTLTS

-40 LGIYA
+40 LGVYA

-77 SDRIGRLPIVVAGLC
+77 SDRIGRLPIVIAGLC

-100 AAGAETIHGIIAGRF
+100 AAAAETIHGIIAGRF

-152 SFVMAIVLGP
+152 SFVLAIVLGP
-162 VIASSLGLQG
+162 VIAASLGLQG
-172 VFLVTAALGAVGLV
+172 VFFVTAGLGAVGLV
-186 IVLTVLPKNA
+186 IVLTVLPKNM

-201 IADGDWAA
+201 IADGDWAV

-237 IPATLVDTFH
+237 IPSALVDTFGY
-247 FAASEHWKI
+247 AASDHWVI
-256 YLLTVVLSIP
+256 YLVTVMLSIP

-271 MRMGRGGE
+271 MRMGRGVE

-285 SLAIIALV
+285 SLAILSLV
-293 GGILVAL
+293 GGILTAL
-300 LAPNLTT
+300 LAPNLLT
-307 VGVGLCFMFVGI
+307 VGVGLGFMFVGI

-368 GSQAVAILAG
+368 GSQAVAMLASFCA
-378 ILAVAW
+378 LVW
-384 LIALWRRPFTPVIAA
+384 LGALWLKPFTPVIT
-399 VFHE
+399 VVSHE